1 MLVKLTGWGDR
12 QPVWVNPTQVTVIQ
26 QSNDAT
32 LIETCSP
39 HGGVLVVEKGGDVA
53 NMVTSRLERLAKLQ
67 GGTT

>member
-1 MLVKLTGWGDR
+1 MLVRLTQWGNHR
-12 QPVWVNPTQVTVIQ
+12 PVWVNPAHVAVIQ
-26 QSNDAT
+26 SEGDTT

-39 HGGVLVVEKGGDVA
+39 HGGVLVVEKDGDVA